1 MEAST
6 AATPLP
12 HQMELPAWKSVAS
25 HLGAVVVAFL
35 FLIAGVYKAVDPYK
49 FAALASNLL
58 VPFSLTLPLAVAL
71 SIAETTAGVL
81 ILVPRFRRWGA
92 LLAGG
97 LLLVFM
103 GYIGWNYTAL
113 VGRDCSCF
121 PELKLP
127 FGLAIDLKRSVGPG
141 FFWGDGAFLL
151 AAAIAGFWAKPSA
164 GLRTASVI
172 LGAVAVFAGVS
183 FGMAYVNQNGAV
195 APESIVV
202 DGKPMSLREGRFF
215 LFFYNPRC
223 THCQAAAATMS
234 KLKFKQDFTVIAIPV
249 GDQEAAQGYL
259 DDAKFTVAHTSLD
272 AEKLREVFKFEYPP
286 YGFVIERGRQT
297 GMVPEYDEADQHN
310 AKPEPETTLRAL
322 GVLE

>member
-12 HQMELPAWKSVAS
+12 HQLELPAWKTIAS

-35 FLIAGVYKAVDPYK
+35 FLVAGIYKAVDPYK

-58 VPFSLTLPLAVAL
+58 VPFSLTLPLAVVL
-71 SIAETTAGVL
+71 SIAETTAGAL

-97 LLLVFM
+97 LLLAFM
-103 GYIGWNYTAL
+103 GYIGWNYSAL

-127 FGLAIDLKRSVGPG
+127 FGLAIDMKRSVGPG

-151 AAAIAGFWAKPSA
+151 AAATAGFWAKPSA
-164 GLRTASVI
+164 GLRTAAVL
-172 LGAVAVFAGVS
+172 LGAVTVFSSVS
-183 FGMAYVNQNGAV
+183 FGVAYVHQNGV
-195 APESIVV
+195 EAPESIVV
-202 DGKPMSLREGRFF
+202 DGKPTSLREGRFF

-223 THCQAAAATMS
+223 THCQAAAVTMS
-234 KLKFKQDFTVIAIPV
+234 KLKFRKDFTVVAIPV
-249 GDQEAAQGYL
+249 GDQEAAQIYL
-259 DDAKFTVAHTSLD
+259 DDAKFTVARTSLD
-272 AEKLREVFKFEYPP
+272 SEKLREVFKFEYPP
-286 YGFVIERGRQT
+286 YGVVIERGRQT
-297 GMVPEYDEADQHN
+297 GMVPEYDESN
-310 AKPEPETTLRAL
+310 ERGEPETTLRKL
-322 GVLE
+322 GVIE

>member
-6 AATPLP
+6 TATPLP
-12 HQMELPAWKSVAS
+12 HQLELPAWKTIAS

-49 FAALASNLL
+49 FAALANNLL

-71 SIAETTAGVL
+71 AIAETTAGTL

-103 GYIGWNYTAL
+103 GYIGWNYSAL

-127 FGLAIDLKRSVGPG
+127 FGLAIDMKRSVGPG
-141 FFWGDGAFLL
+141 FFWGDAAFLL
-151 AAAIAGFWAKPSA
+151 AAAVAGFWAKPSA
-164 GLRTASVI
+164 GLRTATVI
-172 LGAVAVFAGVS
+172 LGAVTVFSSVS
-183 FGMAYVNQNGAV
+183 FGVAYVSQNGV
-195 APESIVV
+195 QAPESVVV
-202 DGKPMSLREGRFF
+202 DGQPISLQEGRVF
-215 LFFYNPRC
+215 LFFYNPAC
-223 THCQAAAATMS
+223 THCQAAAATMG
-234 KLKFKQDFTVIAIPV
+234 KLKFRDDVKVIAIPT
-249 GDQEAAQGYL
+249 GEQQWAQAFL
-259 DDAKFTVAHTSLD
+259 DDAKFNVAHTSLEV
-272 AEKLREVFKFEYPP
+272 EKLREVFKFEYPP

-297 GMVPEYDEADQHN
+297 GMVPQYDESG
-310 AKPEPETTLRAL
+310 EPEASLRQL
-322 GVLE
+322 GVIE

>member
-6 AATPLP
+6 TAPPLP
-12 HQMELPAWKSVAS
+12 HQLELPAWKSIAS

-49 FAALASNLL
+49 FAALANNLL
-58 VPFSLTLPLAVAL
+58 VPFALTLPLAVAL

-103 GYIGWNYTAL
+103 GYIGWNYSAL
-113 VGRDCSCF
+113 IGRDCSCF

-141 FFWGDGAFLL
+141 FFWGDGAFLV
-151 AAAIAGFWAKPSA
+151 AAALAGLWAKPSA
-164 GLRTASVI
+164 GLRTATVI
-172 LGAVAVFAGVS
+172 LGAVAVFSGVS
-183 FGMAYVNQNGAV
+183 FGVAYANQNGV
-195 APESIVV
+195 QAPESIVV

-215 LFFYNPRC
+215 LFFYNPAC
-223 THCQAAAATMS
+223 THCQAAAANMS
-234 KLKFKQDFTVIAIPV
+234 KLRFKPDVTVVAIPV
-249 GDQEAAQGYL
+249 GEQQWAQAFL
-259 DDAKFTVAHTSLD
+259 DDAKFTVAHTSLES
-272 AEKLREVFKFEYPP
+272 EKLRQTFKFEYPP
-286 YGFVIERGRQT
+286 YGYVIERGRQT
-297 GMVPEYDEADQHN
+297 GMVPQYDEGTEVAKN
-310 AKPEPETTLRAL
+310 AEPETTLRQL
-322 GVLE
+322 GVIE